1 MNSRPFLKQLRCN
14 HRAEQQN
21 QQAQRHQS
29 TLGNV
34 VCCRKFLPSEPQQG
48 ATKQNFEGHGHLL
61 LNNLESNWAYMVM
74 ASLAWSLKCW
84 AASSDGDIAFL
95 KTAGTNYGEKSLFP
109 HAEFASIGRG
119 KSKAMTSPRTPKCV
133 PSLWSAPTCRS
144 FGFARVRRCVRCSVG
159 VSRRLH

>member
-29 TLGNV
+29 THGNV
-34 VCCRKFLPSEPQQG
+34 VCCRKFLPGEPQQE
-48 ATKQNFEGHGHLL
+48 ATKQNFEGHGHML

-84 AASSDGDIAFL
+84 AGLMIRP
-95 KTAGTNYGEKSLFP
+95 TGTGKQREQQKDVRHHLLRM
-109 HAEFASIGRG
+109 EFGTFKQALVQIP
-119 KSKAMTSPRTPKCV
+119 AQIVRT
-133 PSLWSAPTCRS
+133 
-144 FGFARVRRCVRCSVG
+144 
-159 VSRRLH
+159 SRRLIYRLLSFRSSVEALVTVFEHASRPA

>member
-95 KTAGTNYGEKSLFP
+95 KTAGTNYGKKVYFP
-109 HAEFASIGRG
+109 TRNLLRSAEEN
-119 KSKAMTSPRTPKCV
+119 PK
-133 PSLWSAPTCRS
+133 R
-144 FGFARVRRCVRCSVG
+144 
-159 VSRRLH
+159 